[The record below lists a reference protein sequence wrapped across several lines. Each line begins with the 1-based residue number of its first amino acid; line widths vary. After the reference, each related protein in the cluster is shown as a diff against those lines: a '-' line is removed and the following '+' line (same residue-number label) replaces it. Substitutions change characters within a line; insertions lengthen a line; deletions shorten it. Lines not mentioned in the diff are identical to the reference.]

1 MTKLTLDQ
9 SSAAKLAEV
18 PGPVQL
24 CDEDGRVLG
33 WYQPGMLS
41 EPPRALKDIAPLSNE
56 ELERRS
62 KNREQGRP
70 LKDIWRDLN
79 RS

>member
-1 MTKLTLDQ
+1 MTRLTLDAT
-9 SSAAKLAEV
+9 SAAKLADL

-24 CDEDGRVLG
+24 CNEDGTVLG

-41 EPPRALKDIAPLSNE
+41 EPPRALKDIAPLSDE
-56 ELERRS
+56 ELDRRS
-62 KNREQGRP
+62 KNRGQGRP
-70 LKDIWRDLN
+70 LKDVLQDLN